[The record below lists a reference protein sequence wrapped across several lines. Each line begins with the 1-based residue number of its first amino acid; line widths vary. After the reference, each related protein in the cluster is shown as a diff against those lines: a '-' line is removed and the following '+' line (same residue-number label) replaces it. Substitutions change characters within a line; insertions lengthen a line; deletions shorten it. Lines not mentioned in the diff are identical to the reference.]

1 MVEVEEQIQP
11 ATENLE
17 NIPSYR
23 IRELENQGRQG
34 GNMLTRENAHGS
46 HETILCIGHDNSK
59 ASQTWKI
66 PIRLH
71 QQVFNTGS
79 NSRQH
84 SAKVINVC
92 CCRCCCLFTS
102 MWGEPYERMQ
112 SFVVEFIEPYCA
124 FLQHTRLTRLLT
136 RMTRISIYPS
146 IQLLAPC
153 SVEGGGRSLFHLPSG
168 NTQGK

>member
-1 MVEVEEQIQP
+1 MEEVGVP
-11 ATENLE
+11 G
-17 NIPSYR
+17 
-23 IRELENQGRQG
+23 ENQWRKGE
-34 GNMLTRENAHGS
+34 NMLTHENAHGN
-46 HETILCIGHDNSK
+46 HETILCIGHDNNK
-59 ASQTWKI
+59 ASQTWKV

-92 CCRCCCLFTS
+92 CCRYCCLFTS

-112 SFVVEFIEPYCA
+112 SFVVEFIESYCA
-124 FLQHTRLTRLLT
+124 FWQHTRLTRLLT
-136 RMTRISIYPS
+136 RITRISIYPS

-153 SVEGGGRSLFHLPSG
+153 PLQCRGRGQKLIPSTFG
-168 NTQGK
+168 QQLG